1 MPKQV
6 ARLSPGEWE
15 IMQVIWK
22 RKPAMSVR
30 QVLEIAC
37 PRSEKAYTTIQ
48 TVMNNLE
55 QKGYL
60 KRDKIGLVNFYKS
73 TRSRK
78 DTVKKE
84 TQTFVKKVFDGS
96 FQALANYLVESD
108 SLNPENIAQLKK
120 MIRDKEKE
128 LGS

>member
-1 MPKQV
+1 
-6 ARLSPGEWE
+6 
-15 IMQVIWK
+15 
-22 RKPAMSVR
+22 MSVR

-60 KRDKIGLVNFYKS
+60 KKDKLGLVNFYKS